1 MAISAKA
8 FLESRGIPCGSGNQR
23 PQCAICG
30 RPLQETVT
38 GNRRTARGHL
48 CSDCYFD
55 ELGRVIEEHPVTTA
69 HGRG

>member
-1 MAISAKA
+1 MAISAKT
-8 FLESRGIPCGSGNQR
+8 FLEQLGIPCDSKGQPLS
-23 PQCAICG
+23 CAICG

-38 GNRRTARGHL
+38 GNRRTAQGYA

-55 ELGRVIEEHPVTTA
+55 ELGKLVEEHPVTTA